1 MNVDKIFIKSFLHT
15 FKDESFCVKFWD
27 GDEVK
32 VGENEPLFKII
43 LKKPIPKKDIL
54 TSTTLAFG
62 EAYMNG
68 DLEVE
73 GDFLLMLNTVLKYKD
88 KFTTDFK
95 GLPKIF
101 SNLTST
107 KKQKE
112 EVTYHYDIGND
123 FYKLWLD
130 DTLSYS
136 CAYFKNENESLG
148 EAQLNKIHHLL
159 KKLNLR
165 EGITL
170 LDIGCGWG
178 ALLIEA
184 AKLYKIKGLGITL
197 SEEQFKAFKER
208 IEKENLQDY
217 LQVKLMDY
225 RELEKS
231 GLLFDRVVS
240 VGMLE
245 HVGRSNYD
253 LFMKCVSKVL
263 KKEGVFVL
271 HYISGLYESEGDA
284 WIKKYI
290 FPGGVIPT
298 LREII
303 SLSAD
308 YKFYTVDVESL
319 RMHYYKTLIKWAENF
334 EKNTDKVREMFDEK
348 FVRMWRMYL
357 YSCAACFYTG
367 VIDLHQIVF
376 TKGVN
381 NYLPLTREYLYKN
394 HYHNNTRI

>member
-73 GDFLLMLNTVLKYKD
+73 GDFSLMLNTVLKYKD

-303 SLSAD
+303 PLSAD
-308 YKFYTVDVESL
+308 YRFYTVDVESL
-319 RMHYYKTLIKWAENF
+319 RMHYYKTLLKWADNF

-381 NYLPLTREYLYKN
+381 NSLPLTREYLYK
-394 HYHNNTRI
+394 

>member
-73 GDFLLMLNTVLKYKD
+73 GDFSLMLNTVLKYKD

-308 YKFYTVDVESL
+308 YRFYTVDVESL
-319 RMHYYKTLIKWAENF
+319 RMHYYKTLLKWADNF

-381 NYLPLTREYLYKN
+381 NSLPLTREYLYK
-394 HYHNNTRI
+394 

>member
-32 VGENEPLFKII
+32 VGENDPLFKII

-73 GDFLLMLNTVLKYKD
+73 GDFSLMLNTVLKYKD

-184 AKLYKIKGLGITL
+184 DKLYKIKGLGITL

-308 YKFYTVDVESL
+308 YRFYTVDVESL
-319 RMHYYKTLIKWAENF
+319 RMHYYKTLLKWADNF

-381 NYLPLTREYLYKN
+381 NSLPLTREYLYK
-394 HYHNNTRI
+394 

>member
-1 MNVDKIFIKSFLHT
+1 MNADKIFLKSFLHT

-43 LKKPIPKKDIL
+43 LKKPIPKKEIL

-73 GDFLLMLNTVLKYKD
+73 GDFLLMLNTVLKYKE

-95 GLPKIF
+95 GLPKVF
-101 SNLTST
+101 SNLTSR

-159 KKLNLR
+159 KKLNLS
-165 EGITL
+165 EGMTL

-197 SEEQFKAFKER
+197 SEEQYKAFKEK

-284 WIKKYI
+284 WIRKYI

-308 YKFYTVDVESL
+308 YRFYTVDVESL

-381 NYLPLTREYLYKN
+381 NSLPLTREYLYKKSLP
-394 HYHNNTRI
+394 

>member
-263 KKEGVFVL
+263 KKEGIFVL

-381 NYLPLTREYLYKN
+381 NSLPLTREYLYK
-394 HYHNNTRI
+394 

>member
-32 VGENEPLFKII
+32 VGENGPLFKII
-43 LKKPIPKKDIL
+43 LKKPIPKKDII

-381 NYLPLTREYLYKN
+381 NFLPLTREYLYK
-394 HYHNNTRI
+394 

>member
-1 MNVDKIFIKSFLHT
+1 MNVDKIFLKSFLHT

-27 GDEVK
+27 DDEVK
-32 VGENEPLFKII
+32 VGEDEPLFKII
-43 LKKPIPKKDIL
+43 LKKPIPKKEIL

-73 GDFLLMLNTVLKYKD
+73 GDFLLMLNTVLKYKE
-88 KFTTDFK
+88 KFTTDFR

-101 SNLTST
+101 SNLVST

-148 EAQLNKIHHLL
+148 EAQLNKIHYLL
-159 KKLNLR
+159 KKLNLS
-165 EGITL
+165 EGMTL

-197 SEEQFKAFKER
+197 SEEQYKAFKEK
-208 IEKENLQDY
+208 IEKESLQDY

-284 WIKKYI
+284 WIRKYI

-308 YKFYTVDVESL
+308 YRFYTVDVESL
-319 RMHYYKTLIKWAENF
+319 RIHYYKTLLKWAENF

-381 NYLPLTREYLYKN
+381 NTLPLTREYLYKKSLP
-394 HYHNNTRI
+394 

>member
-73 GDFLLMLNTVLKYKD
+73 GDFSLMLNTVLKYKD

-208 IEKENLQDY
+208 IEKENLQNY

-308 YKFYTVDVESL
+308 YRFYTVDVESL
-319 RMHYYKTLIKWAENF
+319 RMHYYKTLLKWADNF

-381 NYLPLTREYLYKN
+381 NSLPLTREYLYK
-394 HYHNNTRI
+394 

>member
-1 MNVDKIFIKSFLHT
+1 MNVDKIFLKSFLHT

-73 GDFLLMLNTVLKYKD
+73 GDFSLMLNTVLKYKD

-197 SEEQFKAFKER
+197 SEEQYKAFKEK

-284 WIKKYI
+284 WIRKYI

-308 YKFYTVDVESL
+308 YRFYTVDVESL

-381 NYLPLTREYLYKN
+381 NTLPLTREYLYKKSLP
-394 HYHNNTRI
+394 

>member
-73 GDFLLMLNTVLKYKD
+73 GDFSLMLNTVLKYKD

-308 YKFYTVDVESL
+308 YRCYTVDVESL
-319 RMHYYKTLIKWAENF
+319 RMHYYKTLLKWADNF

-381 NYLPLTREYLYKN
+381 NSLPLTREYLYK
-394 HYHNNTRI
+394 

>member
-1 MNVDKIFIKSFLHT
+1 MNVDKIFLKSFLHT

-54 TSTTLAFG
+54 KSTTLAFG

-73 GDFLLMLNTVLKYKD
+73 GDFLLMLNTVLKYKE
-88 KFTTDFK
+88 KFTTDFR

-101 SNLTST
+101 SNLTSR

-159 KKLNLR
+159 KKLNLS
-165 EGITL
+165 EGMTL

-197 SEEQFKAFKER
+197 SEEQYKAFKEK

-284 WIKKYI
+284 WIRKYI

-308 YKFYTVDVESL
+308 YRFYTVDVESL

-381 NYLPLTREYLYKN
+381 NSLPLTREYLYKKSLP
-394 HYHNNTRI
+394 

>member
-73 GDFLLMLNTVLKYKD
+73 GDFLLMLNTVLKYKE
-88 KFTTDFK
+88 KFTTDFR

-308 YKFYTVDVESL
+308 YRFYTVDVESL
-319 RMHYYKTLIKWAENF
+319 RMHYYKTLLKWADNF

-381 NYLPLTREYLYKN
+381 NSLPLTREYLYK
-394 HYHNNTRI
+394 

>member
-1 MNVDKIFIKSFLHT
+1 MNVDKIFLKSFLHT

-27 GDEVK
+27 DDEIK
-32 VGENEPLFKII
+32 VGEDEPLFKII

-54 TSTTLAFG
+54 KSTTLAFG

-68 DLEVE
+68 ALEVE
-73 GDFLLMLNTVLKYKD
+73 GDFLLMLNTVLKYKE
-88 KFTTDFK
+88 KFTTDFR

-101 SNLTST
+101 SNLTSR

-159 KKLNLR
+159 KKLNLS
-165 EGITL
+165 EGMTL

-197 SEEQFKAFKER
+197 SEEQYKAFKEK

-284 WIKKYI
+284 WIRKYI

-308 YKFYTVDVESL
+308 YRFYTVDVESL

-381 NYLPLTREYLYKN
+381 NTLPLTREYLYKE
-394 HYHNNTRI
+394 

>member
-1 MNVDKIFIKSFLHT
+1 MNVDKIFLKSFLHT

-54 TSTTLAFG
+54 KSTTLAFG

-73 GDFLLMLNTVLKYKD
+73 GDFLLMLNTVLKYKE

-95 GLPKIF
+95 GLPKVF
-101 SNLTST
+101 SNLTSR

-159 KKLNLR
+159 KKLNLS
-165 EGITL
+165 EGMTL

-197 SEEQFKAFKER
+197 SEEQYKAFKEK

-284 WIKKYI
+284 WIRKYI

-308 YKFYTVDVESL
+308 YRFYTVDVESL

-381 NYLPLTREYLYKN
+381 NSLPLTREYLYKKSLP
-394 HYHNNTRI
+394 

>member
-1 MNVDKIFIKSFLHT
+1 MNVDKIFLKSFLHT

-54 TSTTLAFG
+54 KSTTLAFG

-73 GDFLLMLNTVLKYKD
+73 GDFSLMLNTVLKYKD

-284 WIKKYI
+284 WIRKYI

-308 YKFYTVDVESL
+308 YRFYTVDVESL

-381 NYLPLTREYLYKN
+381 NSLPLTREYLYKKSLP
-394 HYHNNTRI
+394 

>member
-1 MNVDKIFIKSFLHT
+1 MNVDKMFLKVFLHN
-15 FKDESFCVKFWD
+15 FEGESFSVKFWD

-32 VGENEPLFKII
+32 IGDNTPLFKII
-43 LKKPIPKKDIL
+43 LNKPIPKKDIL
-54 TSTTLAFG
+54 ASTTLAFG

-73 GDFLLMLNTVLKYKD
+73 GDFLLMLNTVLKYKE

-101 SNLTST
+101 SNLTSA

-136 CAYFKNENESLG
+136 CGYFKNENDSLY
-148 EAQLNKIHHLL
+148 EAQMNKIHHLL

-165 EGITL
+165 EGLTL

-184 AKLYKIKGLGITL
+184 AKQYKIKGLGITL
-197 SEEQFKAFKER
+197 SEEQYKVFKER

-217 LQVKLMDY
+217 LDVKLMDY

-253 LFMKCVSKVL
+253 LFMKCVSKIL
-263 KKEGVFVL
+263 KKEGIFVL

-303 SLSAD
+303 SISAD
-308 YKFYTVDVESL
+308 YRFYTVDVESL
-319 RMHYYKTLIKWAENF
+319 RMHYYKTLLKWADNF
-334 EKNTDKVREMFDEK
+334 EKNIDKVREMFDEK
-348 FVRMWRMYL
+348 FVRMWTMYL

-381 NYLPLTREYLYKN
+381 NSLPVTRDYLYK
-394 HYHNNTRI
+394 

>member
-1 MNVDKIFIKSFLHT
+1 MNVDKIFLKSFLHT

-43 LKKPIPKKDIL
+43 LKKPIPKKEIL

-73 GDFLLMLNTVLKYKD
+73 GDFLLMLNTVLKYKE

-95 GLPKIF
+95 GLPKVF
-101 SNLTST
+101 SNLTSR

-159 KKLNLR
+159 KKLNLS
-165 EGITL
+165 EGMTL

-197 SEEQFKAFKER
+197 SEEQYKAFKEK

-284 WIKKYI
+284 WIRKYI

-308 YKFYTVDVESL
+308 YRFYTVDVESL
-319 RMHYYKTLIKWAENF
+319 RMHYYKTLLKWAENF
-334 EKNTDKVREMFDEK
+334 EKNTDTVREMFDEK

-381 NYLPLTREYLYKN
+381 NSLPLTREYLYKKSLP
-394 HYHNNTRI
+394 

>member
-319 RMHYYKTLIKWAENF
+319 RMHYYKTLLKWADNF
-334 EKNTDKVREMFDEK
+334 EKNTDKVREMYDEK

-381 NYLPLTREYLYKN
+381 NSLPLTREYLYK
-394 HYHNNTRI
+394 

>member
-284 WIKKYI
+284 WIRKYI

-308 YKFYTVDVESL
+308 YRFYTVDVESL
-319 RMHYYKTLIKWAENF
+319 RMHYYKTLLKWAENF

-381 NYLPLTREYLYKN
+381 NFLPLTREYLYK
-394 HYHNNTRI
+394 

>member
-32 VGENEPLFKII
+32 VGENDPLFKII

-73 GDFLLMLNTVLKYKD
+73 GDFLLMLNTVLKYKE

-308 YKFYTVDVESL
+308 YRFYTVDVESL
-319 RMHYYKTLIKWAENF
+319 RMHYYRTLIKWAENF

-381 NYLPLTREYLYKN
+381 NSLPLTREYLYK
-394 HYHNNTRI
+394 

>member
-1 MNVDKIFIKSFLHT
+1 MNVDKMFLKAFLHN
-15 FKDESFCVKFWD
+15 FEGESFSVKFWD

-32 VGENEPLFKII
+32 IGDNTPLFKII
-43 LKKPIPKKDIL
+43 LNKPIPKKDIL
-54 TSTTLAFG
+54 ASTTLAFG

-73 GDFLLMLNTVLKYKD
+73 GDFLLMLNTVLKYKE

-101 SNLTST
+101 SNLTSA

-136 CAYFKNENESLG
+136 CGYFKNENDSLY
-148 EAQLNKIHHLL
+148 EAQMNKIHHLL

-165 EGITL
+165 EGLTL

-184 AKLYKIKGLGITL
+184 AKQYKIKGLGITL
-197 SEEQFKAFKER
+197 SEEQYKVFKER

-217 LQVKLMDY
+217 LDVKLMDY

-253 LFMKCVSKVL
+253 LFMKCVSKIL
-263 KKEGVFVL
+263 KKEGIFVL

-303 SLSAD
+303 SISAD
-308 YKFYTVDVESL
+308 YRFYTVDVESL
-319 RMHYYKTLIKWAENF
+319 RMHYYKTLLKWADNF
-334 EKNTDKVREMFDEK
+334 EKNIDKVREMFDEK
-348 FVRMWRMYL
+348 FVRMWTMYL

-381 NYLPLTREYLYKN
+381 NSLPVTRDYLYK
-394 HYHNNTRI
+394 

>member
-32 VGENEPLFKII
+32 VGENGPLFKII

-231 GLLFDRVVS
+231 GVLFDRVVS

-381 NYLPLTREYLYKN
+381 NSLPLTREYLYK
-394 HYHNNTRI
+394 

>member
-1 MNVDKIFIKSFLHT
+1 MNVDKIFLKSFLHT

-27 GDEVK
+27 DDEVK
-32 VGENEPLFKII
+32 VGENDPLFKII

-73 GDFLLMLNTVLKYKD
+73 GDFLLMLNTVLKYKE

-101 SNLTST
+101 SNLTSR

-159 KKLNLR
+159 KKLNLS
-165 EGITL
+165 EGMTL

-197 SEEQFKAFKER
+197 SEEQYKAFKEK

-284 WIKKYI
+284 WIRKYI

-308 YKFYTVDVESL
+308 YRFYTVDVESL

-381 NYLPLTREYLYKN
+381 NSLPLTREYLYKKSLP
-394 HYHNNTRI
+394 

>member
-1 MNVDKIFIKSFLHT
+1 MNVDKIFLKSFLHT

-27 GDEVK
+27 DDEVK
-32 VGENEPLFKII
+32 VGENDPLFKII

-73 GDFLLMLNTVLKYKD
+73 GDFLLMLNTVLKYKE
-88 KFTTDFK
+88 KFTTDFR

-101 SNLTST
+101 SNLTSR

-159 KKLNLR
+159 KKLNLS
-165 EGITL
+165 EGMTL

-197 SEEQFKAFKER
+197 SEEQYKAFKEK

-284 WIKKYI
+284 WIRKYI

-308 YKFYTVDVESL
+308 YRFYTVDVESL

-381 NYLPLTREYLYKN
+381 NTLPLTREYLYKKSLP
-394 HYHNNTRI
+394 